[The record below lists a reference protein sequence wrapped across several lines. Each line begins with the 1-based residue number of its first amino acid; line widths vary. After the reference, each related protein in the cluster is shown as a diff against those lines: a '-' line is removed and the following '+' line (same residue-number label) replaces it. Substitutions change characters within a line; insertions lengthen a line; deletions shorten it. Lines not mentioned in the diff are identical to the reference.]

1 MIVWDQV
8 KEEVTKPHIAYA
20 TTGFAL
26 ILFGTISLFLKER
39 LYIGEATVATIYG
52 LIVGPHCLDWF
63 SPTTWGNTDYIT
75 LEISRIVLVVQIFAV
90 AVELPKRYML
100 KHWWSVTMLLLPVMA
115 FGWVVSSVFIW
126 KLVPP
131 LRWIEA
137 LCIAGC
143 VTATDPVLAAA
154 VVGKGKFSRRV
165 PGHLRNLLSAES
177 ACNDG
182 MAYPFVIMAVYI
194 IKDEHHPAEIAKDF
208 ICIGVLYSCI
218 LGVIIGAVIG
228 YGARHLIKFA
238 ERFNLI
244 DRESFLVY
252 YFCVAIFC
260 SGVGTLCGVDDL
272 LVAFAAGAAFS
283 WDGWF
288 SKKTEESHV
297 SDVIDVLLN
306 TAFFVYF
313 GAIVPWPDFNNID
326 LGIRAWKLVC
336 LAIIVLVV
344 RRIPIMLTIKPI
356 TPDIHTW
363 REALFCGHFG
373 PIGVGAIFMSLLAR
387 AQFETNSE
395 TPTAELPLG
404 DPQYRLIATIWPVTC
419 FLVIAS
425 IAIHGSSIAVF
436 TLGKRINNMAVT
448 LTYTTGGN
456 EPSWMSRLPR
466 TFTENGTNM
475 LQLRR
480 METEEPLGKK
490 IKKRPKFKR
499 GKGSAS
505 VHDEDQVVP
514 EQPPQAHQQQQD
526 VSVNQDTASVHTSAS
541 KNGKKI
547 KRRSSS
553 FLHSIGS
560 GIQIHD
566 NDSDKEEEKNASKS
580 GKSIGLK
587 LSVLLDNRGSF
598 EKTDTVDYKKLSGLD
613 VKEINTYVEG
623 TFVVIEDK
631 DGNFIHKFDLGE
643 STTHIE
649 GQPHLEVVVPESSD
663 EDDKP
668 TAEPTDRSDQHQYS
682 TSASPSTDS
691 HDDIKSQSWDTDQS
705 MGKEKFDD
713 YSGDSSTTG
722 ATSNINNTSRTSIQR
737 PRRRSRPQK
746 LRRVSTVGLPHSH
759 EQAYVYVIDDIVYV
773 ENADGDILR
782 RYKYVRRGDSPEG
795 SSSKPKKS
803 WRSFFPKFIFGKESG
818 HDKEKFQDV
827 EHAPG
832 DMLVPDNQIPLT
844 IAASKAISVKDEQLV
859 RRRLSQMLQ
868 AGEVDRRPSRE
879 TRESGGGGRGNLN
892 LGSRIGTVRSQAVA
906 SDDDDDD
913 EYVTDYDNDEDAEPE
928 TDVERHRRLAA
939 LGVISTEDPEDD
951 RDEFADQ
958 HHANNNQD
966 DEPKI
971 TFQLPTRPN

>member
-1 MIVWDQV
+1 MVVWDQV
-8 KEEVTKPHIAYA
+8 KEETTRPHIAYA

-52 LIVGPHCLDWF
+52 LIVGPHCLNWF

-115 FGWVVSSVFIW
+115 FGWVISSVFIW
-126 KLVPP
+126 KLVPS
-131 LRWIEA
+131 LRWIDA

-143 VTATDPVLAAA
+143 VTATDPVLASA

-177 ACNDG
+177 GCNDG

-194 IKDEHHPAEIAKDF
+194 LKDEHHPAEIAKDF

-218 LGVIIGAVIG
+218 LGVLIGAVIG

-288 SKKTEESHV
+288 STKTEESHV

-313 GAIVPWPDFNNID
+313 GAIVPWPDFNNFD
-326 LGIRAWKLVC
+326 LGIKAWKLVC

-344 RRIPIMLTIKPI
+344 RRIPIMLAIKPI

-395 TPTAELPLG
+395 TPSNGFSPDHPHYT
-404 DPQYRLIATIWPVTC
+404 LIATIWPVTC

-466 TFTENGTNM
+466 TFTENGNNM

-490 IKKRPKFKR
+490 IKKRPKFKG
-499 GKGSAS
+499 GKGSVS
-505 VHDEDQVVP
+505 RDEDMVVP
-514 EQPPQAHQQQQD
+514 EQPPQ
-526 VSVNQDTASVHTSAS
+526 SEQDTGARAGVDDHKRKDKNESGPRRVLHDLQDEIQVRDDDSEKEEDQEAS
-541 KNGKKI
+541 KTPDP
-547 KRRSSS
+547 
-553 FLHSIGS
+553 
-560 GIQIHD
+560 IQ
-566 NDSDKEEEKNASKS
+566 
-580 GKSIGLK
+580 LK
-587 LSVLLDNRGSF
+587 LSVDLGDYGVF
-598 EKTDTVDYKKLSGLD
+598 EKTDKVDYDKLGGTDLGD
-613 VKEINTYVEG
+613 LNTFTEG
-623 TFVVIEDK
+623 KYIVIEDK
-631 DGNFIHKFDLGE
+631 DGNYIHKFDLGE
-643 STTHIE
+643 NSKHIE
-649 GQPHLEVVVPESSD
+649 GQPHLRVVVPEGDAKKDAQSST
-663 EDDKP
+663 KP
-668 TAEPTDRSDQHQYS
+668 GKSTRSEQPEY
-682 TSASPSTDS
+682 SASSNSMDS
-691 HDDIKSQSWDTDQS
+691 QDDIKSQSWDTDQS
-705 MGKEKFDD
+705 VSKEKYDG
-713 YSGDSSTTG
+713 YNSGDSSTTG
-722 ATSNINNTSRTSIQR
+722 TNVNNTPRNSSQR
-737 PRRRSRPQK
+737 PRRRSRPQR
-746 LRRVSTVGLPHSH
+746 LQRVSTVGLPHSH
-759 EQAYVYVIDDIVYV
+759 EQAFVYVIDDIVYV

-782 RYKYVRRGDSPEG
+782 RYKYVRRGDGPDG
-795 SSSKPKKS
+795 SSSGPKEKKS
-803 WRSFFPKFIFGKESG
+803 WKSYLPKFSFAKESG
-818 HDKEKFQDV
+818 HTNKNNEKFQDV
-827 EHAPG
+827 EHAPD

-844 IAASKAISVKDEQLV
+844 TAASKAISVKDEEQV
-859 RRRLSQMLQ
+859 RRRLSQMLR
-868 AGEVDRRPSRE
+868 AGEIDRRPSRD
-879 TRESGGGGRGNLN
+879 TRESGGNRGNLN

-913 EYVTDYDNDEDAEPE
+913 YVTDYDNDEDAEPE

-958 HHANNNQD
+958 QHAGNSQD